1 MAKYNRNMNIGFL
14 EAVPTIVTVPV
25 KAGATILIQAVE
37 ALPVVQEHLDFWGQ
51 QANFALHRAEQQVL
65 RTYSDALG
73 RRVGRDDFSTNAK
86 CEALAAQ
93 MAFQDWEEPKTE

>member
-1 MAKYNRNMNIGFL
+1 MSKYNRNTGIGFL
-14 EAVPTIVTVPV
+14 EAVPALVTVPV

-73 RRVGRDDFSTNAK
+73 RRVTKKDFESNAN
-86 CEALAAQ
+86 CEKFAEELAFA
-93 MAFQDWEEPKTE
+93 DWEEPKVE

>member
-1 MAKYNRNMNIGFL
+1 MSKYNRNTNIGFL
-14 EAVPTIVTVPV
+14 EAVPALVTVPV

-73 RRVGRDDFSTNAK
+73 RRVTKKDFESNAN
-86 CEALAAQ
+86 CEKLAKEL
-93 MAFQDWEEPKTE
+93 AFADWEEPKTE